1 MFAEIEKIEIKY
13 LRKYQWLYRIIGTFL
28 LTAAISGDMLTTS
41 GIKTSEDIAMLKEL
55 GFEVY
60 KSKL

>member
-13 LRKYQWLYRIIGTFL
+13 LRKYQWLYRIIDTFL